1 MCILS
6 RRPLSMSL
14 PASLTTDCG
23 GLLNRRSPGRK
34 RCCHTDALHVGY
46 HVYFSHGWFLSRIIE
61 FFFTRSIAESHG
73 SIVPDLRIVEFFF
86 TRMVAEV
93 TVFSHEFSF
102 CPELSNYRIG
112 LFSHGES
119 RRVTVLLSRIIELVY
134 FHTEHRGESRFYCPE
149 LSNYRID
156 FFTRSIAEG
165 HGVLSRI
172 IELSN
177 FSSHGESR
185 RVSGFMSRIIELSN
199 FFSHGE
205 SRRFSLSR
213 DMFLVTNLRIIEF
226 LSSRGM
232 SRMVVEVMR
241 VEL

>member
-6 RRPLSMSL
+6 RRLWLMSL

-34 RCCHTDALHVGY
+34 RCCHTGL
-46 HVYFSHGWFLSRIIE
+46 
-61 FFFTRSIAESHG
+61 FTRDI
-73 SIVPDLRIVEFFF
+73 RF
-86 TRMVAEV
+86 TLH
-93 TVFSHEFSF
+93 TDCS
-102 CPELSNYRIG
+102 CPELSNYRI
-112 LFSHGES
+112 
-119 RRVTVLLSRIIELVY
+119 V
-134 FHTEHRGESRFYCPE
+134 
-149 LSNYRID
+149 
-156 FFTRSIAEG
+156 FFTRRIAEG

-213 DMFLVTNLRIIEF
+213 DMFLVTNLRISF
-226 LSSRGM
+226 LHTECRGWLW
-232 SRMVVEVMR
+232 R
-241 VEL
+241 L